1 MSYSSPQVLQLE
13 AIRDWMAT
21 LDVWSEWVDSDVAA
35 TLKARVVWPLSATQT
50 LPACVLALGSQQTV
64 NFSGA
69 AGGANFQPAGMINL
83 FVYAEDTAPSNAQ
96 TGYSDFADLFFR
108 LISEMADKAH
118 EAPVFFNTFQTPET
132 PIVHSSW
139 VNTEDDGSGL
149 GDYWMGQLMI
159 DWGARA

>member
-21 LDVWSEWVDSDVAA
+21 LDVWSEWVGSDVAA

-69 AGGANFQPAGMINL
+69 AGGANFQPAGIINL
-83 FVYAEDTAPSNAQ
+83 FIYAEDTAPSNAQ

-118 EAPVFFNTFQTPET
+118 EAPVFFNTFSMAPAGAVA
-132 PIVHSSW
+132 P
-139 VNTEDDGSGL
+139 
-149 GDYWMGQLMI
+149 
-159 DWGARA
+159 GARVAVAVDMESSGSQEAVTPAC